1 MNEKYLYLKSHI
13 AQNVTK
19 DTTSYSS
26 FYCGIN
32 SVYMNRKCRIHTSNS
47 SLCIRTHSSLALD
60 AAVSRNNELWFWWKN
75 LSYFSQPRE
84 G

>member
-1 MNEKYLYLKSHI
+1 MNEKYLYPKSHI
-13 AQNVTK
+13 PQNVKK
-19 DTTSYSS
+19 DTSHSS

-32 SVYMNRKCRIHTSNS
+32 LVLMNRKCRIHTSNS
-47 SLCIRTHSSLALD
+47 SLCIRAHSSLALD

-75 LSYFSQPRE
+75 SSYFSQPRE